1 MVPGGGVG
9 AFGRDDKRWGAT
21 DFEFS
26 AEEDCAPFEDTKHFK
41 PSSDIWV
48 FNTGGRPEAPPASSS
63 SSEESGSACKKKYFF
78 KSNLNKQS
86 YLHCYFFI
94 YFERANKFLF
104 SVWVNCHC

>member
-9 AFGRDDKRWGAT
+9 AFGRVDKRCGAT

-26 AEEDCAPFEDTKHFK
+26 AEEDCAPSEDTKHFK

-63 SSEESGSACKKKYFF
+63 SSEESGSAYIKIKKEVRAFF
-78 KSNLNKQS
+78 QR
-86 YLHCYFFI
+86 YIFCVFFSMI
-94 YFERANKFLF
+94 L
-104 SVWVNCHC
+104 

>member
-26 AEEDCAPFEDTKHFK
+26 AEEEWAPPFGDTKHFK

-48 FNTGGRPEAPPASSS
+48 FNTGGRLDASSS
-63 SSEESGSACKKKYFF
+63 SSEERGSACKKKYFF
-78 KSNLNKQS
+78 SQIHFNNV
-86 YLHCYFFI
+86 I
-94 YFERANKFLF
+94 II
-104 SVWVNCHC
+104 

>member
-9 AFGRDDKRWGAT
+9 AFGRVDKRCGAT

-63 SSEESGSACKKKYFF
+63 SSEESGSACKKKFF

-86 YLHCYFFI
+86 YLHCYFFLFTLKAQTNF
-94 YFERANKFLF
+94 YFL
-104 SVWVNCHC
+104 

>member
-63 SSEESGSACKKKYFF
+63 SSEESGSACKKKIFF
-78 KSNLNKQS
+78 QIKSQQTILFTLLFF
-86 YLHCYFFI
+86 YL
-94 YFERANKFLF
+94 L
-104 SVWVNCHC
+104 